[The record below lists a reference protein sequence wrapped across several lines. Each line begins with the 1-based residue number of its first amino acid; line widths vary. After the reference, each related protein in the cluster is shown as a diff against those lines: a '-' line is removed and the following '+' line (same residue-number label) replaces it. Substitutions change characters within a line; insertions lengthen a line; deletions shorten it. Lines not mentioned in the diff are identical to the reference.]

1 MLHVPI
7 HTTCLNER
15 VKTLKD
21 YESVKSL
28 YEEALPVDSKE
39 IHKINVVA
47 PSLTPSCPVFN
58 TPFSPQA
65 PGLPIDTENTLLMDD
80 VFLELCL
87 QEIDGTINVPTISSG
102 DTLSVVNQ
110 EGTNDPIG
118 IMDNPLSDNF
128 TDLSILLDS
137 SSLSHPFLT
146 SPRNQ
151 HTEITFEISDDVL
164 GMESP
169 SSTLTPSSLSYPC
182 SPLDSFT
189 VPSTPTFER
198 KRKASTTS
206 EEVMPSPKTPCET
219 KYIERRTKNNIA
231 SQVSRAKR
239 RKRTKNMFTRE
250 KELEVENARLRLQ
263 VEEMEKEAAKLKKLL
278 ITKLAN

>member
-1 MLHVPI
+1 M
-7 HTTCLNER
+7 
-15 VKTLKD
+15 
-21 YESVKSL
+21 KSL

-47 PSLTPSCPVFN
+47 PSLTPFCPVFN

>member
-1 MLHVPI
+1 M
-7 HTTCLNER
+7 
-15 VKTLKD
+15 
-21 YESVKSL
+21 KSL

-39 IHKINVVA
+39 IHEINVVA
-47 PSLTPSCPVFN
+47 PSSTPSYPVFS
-58 TPFSPQA
+58 TPSFPQA

-151 HTEITFEISDDVL
+151 HTEITFDISDDVL
-164 GMESP
+164 GLESP
-169 SSTLTPSSLSYPC
+169 SSTLTPPSSLSHPC

-206 EEVMPSPKTPCET
+206 EEVTPSPKTLCEF
-219 KYIERRTKNNIA
+219 KYIERRTKNNVA

-239 RKRTKNMFTRE
+239 RKRTKNLFTRE
-250 KELEVENARLRLQ
+250 KELEVENAQLRLQ

-278 ITKLAN
+278 ITRLAN